1 LSELGLRPDGGF
13 VVVRYGPVFAGSGKV
28 SKDGRVHPQIPKE
41 RRVLVE

>member
-13 VVVRYGPVFAGSGKV
+13 VVVRYGPVFAGSGKI
-28 SKDGRVHPQIPKE
+28 SKDEKVHPQIPKE